1 MSKDEKIKSLIAN
14 TATRFEEIDREWL
27 NTFSEKELE
36 VLEPKMQRNAEVKE
50 INVENVKSFLQDK
63 PINEVMAMLP
73 QELQANLKAAEE
85 EKTKKINALVEVI
98 MTNTEK
104 DLWKKEELEAL
115 NLGQLEKIAKTT
127 RVETADYSAQ
137 GVQVNRN
144 HSGTGEEPLF
154 PMDVKFENK

>member
-1 MSKDEKIKSLIAN
+1 MTKEEKINSLIAN
-14 TATRFEEIDREWL
+14 KATKFEETDKEWL

-36 VLEPKMQRNAEVKE
+36 VLEPKMQRNAEAKE
-50 INVENVKSFLQDK
+50 VNVDNVKVFLQDK
-63 PINEVMAMLP
+63 PMNEVIEMLP

-85 EKTKKINALVEVI
+85 EKTNKINALVEVI

-115 NLGQLEKIAKTT
+115 NLGQLEKIAKTA
-127 RVETADYSAQ
+127 RVKNADYSAQ
-137 GVQVNRN
+137 GVQINRS
-144 HSGTGEEPLF
+144 HSGTGEEPLL